1 MHGFFL
7 VSPEGMVLNSF
18 EKQFPI
24 YFMKT
29 LKEGLS
35 FYISQIPSSMHNL
48 KISHYY
54 YTFLIQNK
62 THIVNSTVRPTIT
75 SSLIMA
81 FFFVQLM
88 LFKLKLLTLSISKK
102 KLIVP
107 KAFFYSLCNVIVF
120 FFCLQFSS
128 RHHPSLYLL
137 FPLFYLIMHL
147 MAFFI
152 DS

>member
-7 VSPEGMVLNSF
+7 VSSPEGMVLNSF
-18 EKQFPI
+18 EIQFPI

-35 FYISQIPSSMHNL
+35 FYIQQIPSSMHHL

-62 THIVNSTVRPTIT
+62 THIVNSSTVRPTIT
-75 SSLIMA
+75 SSLIDMA

-102 KLIVP
+102 IDCAKSLFL
-107 KAFFYSLCNVIVF
+107 FFVQCDS
-120 FFCLQFSS
+120 
-128 RHHPSLYLL
+128 LL
-137 FPLFYLIMHL
+137 FLFAVQFTPSSIALS
-147 MAFFI
+147 FFHFSI
-152 DS
+152 